1 MKTSEMGECDPLIS
15 SSSTIRASK
24 TSLIISFIGFL
35 LCIFLAAFLVQFS
48 MGNLWELLLSVDNQA
63 DHVPTV
69 NTTINLPLW
78 ELFPVYA

>member
-1 MKTSEMGECDPLIS
+1 MKTSEMCECIPLIS

-35 LCIFLAAFLVQFS
+35 LCFFLAAFLVQFS

-78 ELFPVYA
+78 QLFPVCA